1 VKAMYTPHDPKLPFD
16 QVVKD
21 IKRVHRSR
29 RTDHS
34 GRHSRPRAL
43 SSLERARR
51 IRWVFGTFVVLAVGV
66 LIAVLAAT

>member
-1 VKAMYTPHDPKLPFD
+1 MYTPHDPKLPFD

-29 RTDHS
+29 RTDRTP
-34 GRHSRPRAL
+34 RHSRPRPL

-51 IRWVFGTFVVLAVGV
+51 IRWVFGVLLAVAF
-66 LIAVLAAT
+66 AVLVAMLVTA

>member
-1 VKAMYTPHDPKLPFD
+1 MYTPHDPKLPFD

-29 RTDHS
+29 RTDRTA
-34 GRHSRPRAL
+34 RHSRPRAL

-51 IRWVFGTFVVLAVGV
+51 RWWVLGTLVVLAVGV
-66 LIAVLAAT
+66 LIAVLATT